1 MTDYLPYRRFGC
13 GTGSTQFYAFSLN
26 GN

>member
-1 MTDYLPYRRFGC
+1 MTDYLPYRRFGP

-26 GN
+26 GK